1 MSTPPLESFLRC
13 YRDHFE
19 VADVRAAVIV
29 TGVAAAHYIRRR
41 NGLDEGG
48 WCQPLRQ
55 IRADHGVLG
64 S

>member
-29 TGVAAAHYIRRR
+29 AGVAAAHY
-41 NGLDEGG
+41 LDGEMV
-48 WCQPLRQ
+48 WMKPP
-55 IRADHGVLG
+55 
-64 S
+64 

>member
-29 TGVAAAHYIRRR
+29 AGVAAAHH
-41 NGLDEGG
+41 LDGEMAWMRVVGASRSG
-48 WCQPLRQ
+48 
-55 IRADHGVLG
+55 
-64 S
+64 